1 MRQQHRFRVENRPQ
15 DQVPPSRPEDT
26 DLSTV
31 GEGHPSNAQ
40 TRGQMIEV
48 EGVYIISV
56 AARILD
62 MHPQTL
68 RKYEKLGL
76 INPGRTIGMLRLY
89 SIEDIKK
96 VRLIRYLSDELGLS
110 RDRVTLRLKGL
121 AFEAIFQGECPPN
134 YEDCCRKILRD
145 HVPSRHAQQKLE
157 KKLRGYWDTLVKTC
171 QDCPSP
177 HETIAS
183 IIKQN
188 ENMPTRKHYLR
199 DLEPFITRHYSSLI
213 S

>member
-1 MRQQHRFRVENRPQ
+1 MRQQHRFRVENLLQ
-15 DQVPPSRPEDT
+15 DQPTPSRPEDT

-31 GEGHPSNAQ
+31 GGSHPSNAQ
-40 TRGQMIEV
+40 TGGQMIEV

-96 VRLIRYLSDELGLS
+96 VRLIRYLSDELGLNLAGVQFALAAFDNMSAIKQRIGS
-110 RDRVTLRLKGL
+110 RLEGIP
-121 AFEAIFQGECPPN
+121 A
-134 YEDCCRKILRD
+134 
-145 HVPSRHAQQKLE
+145 AQQVVQE
-157 KKLRGYWDTLVKTC
+157 
-171 QDCPSP
+171 
-177 HETIAS
+177 E
-183 IIKQN
+183 
-188 ENMPTRKHYLR
+188 M
-199 DLEPFITRHYSSLI
+199 DLLFESLNLPVDR
-213 S
+213 